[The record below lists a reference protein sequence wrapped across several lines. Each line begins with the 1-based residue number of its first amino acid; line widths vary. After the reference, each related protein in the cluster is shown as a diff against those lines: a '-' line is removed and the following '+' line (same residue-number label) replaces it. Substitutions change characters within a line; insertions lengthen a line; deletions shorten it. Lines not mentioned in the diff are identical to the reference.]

1 MIKSYILNKYIA
13 EEFLKVIL
21 NMTFVF
27 FCLGFII
34 NLFEQINF
42 FKDFDVSIYTPVLLS
57 MLFVPSMTYNMFPFI
72 ILLAGIWFFL
82 KIKKNDEIIALKV
95 SGVSNFSIIII
106 PSIVSFLLGIIF
118 ILLINPVTSTLVKKY
133 ETIRGS
139 YETQKHEYLATI
151 NVNGIWIK
159 EKSFDKNFIIRSSN
173 LEGSNLVEL
182 TIYEFDNNN
191 NFIRR
196 IESDTVD
203 ISSKKWEIKNPRIT
217 NKDGKISPDN
227 YEIFTY
233 YSLYD
238 LQMIKSLYSNL
249 DTISFWNLNNEIT
262 LLENRGYSTKGMRT
276 MWHRALAFP
285 FFLLSMLLLS
295 GVFTL
300 GMQFKE
306 SNWSYI
312 FISIIASAL
321 IFYLNDF
328 SAALGKTEKLP
339 VEVSVWVPI
348 IAIFTFSAVG
358 LIHANQK

>member
-1 MIKSYILNKYIA
+1 MIQSYILNKYLA
-13 EEFLKVIL
+13 KEFFKVAL

-34 NLFEQINF
+34 NLFEEINF
-42 FKDFDVSIYTPVLLS
+42 FKDFDVSIYTPLLLS
-57 MLFVPSMTYNMFPFI
+57 FLFVPSMTYNMFPFI

-95 SGVSNFSIIII
+95 SGISNFSIILV
-106 PSIVSFLLGIIF
+106 PSILSLLLGIFF
-118 ILLINPVTSTLVKKY
+118 ILLINPITSTLVKKY
-133 ETIRGS
+133 ETIKGN

-159 EKSFDKNFIIRSSN
+159 EKSFDKNYIIRSSN
-173 LEGSNLVEL
+173 LEGNNLINL
-182 TIYEFDNNN
+182 TIYEFDSNN
-191 NFIRR
+191 NFIKR
-196 IESDTVD
+196 IESNTAD
-203 ISSKKWEIKNPRIT
+203 ISNKKWNIKKPTIID
-217 NKDGKISPDN
+217 KDGKTLPDS
-227 YEIFTY
+227 YEMLVY
-233 YSLYD
+233 ESLYD
-238 LQMIKSLYSNL
+238 IQIIESLYSNL
-249 DTISFWNLNNEIT
+249 DTISFWNLNEEIK
-262 LLENRGYSTKGMRT
+262 LLENRGYSTKGMKT
-276 MWHRALAFP
+276 MLHRALAFP

-306 SNWSYI
+306 NNWTYV

>member
-1 MIKSYILNKYIA
+1 MFRTWIINKYLA
-13 EEFLKVIL
+13 EEFLKIII
-21 NMTFVF
+21 TISIIF
-27 FCLGFII
+27 FCLGIVMNI
-34 NLFEQINF
+34 FEEINF
-42 FKDFDVSIYTPVLLS
+42 FKDIDIGLYTPVSLSLLY
-57 MLFVPSMTYNMFPFI
+57 VPSLIYNMFPFI
-72 ILLAGIWFFL
+72 ILLSGIWFFL

-95 SGVSNFSIIII
+95 SGISNFSIIMV
-106 PSIVSFLLGIIF
+106 PSILSFIVGIFF
-118 ILLINPVTSTLVKKY
+118 ILLINPITSTFVKKY
-133 ETIRGS
+133 ETIRGN

-173 LEGSNLVEL
+173 LEGNNLINL

-196 IESDTVD
+196 IESASAD
-203 ISSKKWEIKNPRIT
+203 ISSKKWNVQNPTIT
-217 NKDGKISPDN
+217 NNNGEVLKEN
-227 YEIFTY
+227 YKVFVY
-233 YSLYD
+233 KSLYD

-249 DTISFWNLNNEIT
+249 DTISFWNLNNEIR
-262 LLENRGYSTKGMRT
+262 LLENRGYSTNGMRT
-276 MWHRALAFP
+276 MLHRAFAFP

-306 SNWSYI
+306 NNWSYV
-312 FISIIASAL
+312 FVSIIASVL

-339 VEVSVWVPI
+339 VEISVWVPI

>member
-1 MIKSYILNKYIA
+1 MIQSYVLNKYLA
-13 EEFLKVIL
+13 KEFLKVVL
-21 NMTFVF
+21 NMTFTF

-34 NLFEQINF
+34 NLFEEINF
-42 FKDFDVSIYTPVLLS
+42 FKDLDVSFYTPLMLS
-57 MLFVPSMTYNMFPFI
+57 MFYVPSMTYNMFPFI
-72 ILLAGIWFFL
+72 ILLAGIWFFR

-95 SGVSNFSIIII
+95 SGISNFSIITV
-106 PSIVSFLLGIIF
+106 PSFLSFLLGIFF
-118 ILLINPVTSTLVKKY
+118 ILLVNPVTSTLVKKY
-133 ETIRGS
+133 ETIRGN
-139 YETQKHEYLATI
+139 YETQKHEYLASV

-159 EKSFDKNFIIRSSN
+159 EKNFDKNYIIRSSN
-173 LEGSNLVEL
+173 LENNNLINL
-182 TIYEFDNNN
+182 TIYEFDINN

-196 IESDTVD
+196 IESSAAD
-203 ISSKKWEIKNPRIT
+203 ISSKKWNIKNPKIID
-217 NKDGKISPDN
+217 KDGKISPDN
-227 YEIFTY
+227 YEVFIY
-233 YSLYD
+233 QSLYD
-238 LQMIKSLYSNL
+238 LKMIESLYSNL
-249 DTISFWNLNNEIT
+249 DTISFWNLNNEIR

-276 MWHRALAFP
+276 MLHRALAFP

-306 SNWSYI
+306 NNWTYV

-348 IAIFTFSAVG
+348 VAIFTFSAVG

>member
-1 MIKSYILNKYIA
+1 MIKSYILNKYLA
-13 EEFLKVIL
+13 QEFLKVIL
-21 NMTFVF
+21 NMTFIF
-27 FCLGFII
+27 FCVGFII
-34 NLFEQINF
+34 NFFEEINF
-42 FKDFDVSIYTPVLLS
+42 FKDFNVSVFTPIMLS
-57 MLFVPSMTYNMFPFI
+57 LLFVPSMTYNMFPFI
-72 ILLAGIWFFL
+72 ILLSGIWFFL

-95 SGVSNFSIIII
+95 SGISNFSIIIV
-106 PSIVSFLLGIIF
+106 PSILSFIVGIFF
-118 ILLINPVTSTLVKKY
+118 ILLINPITSTFVKKY
-133 ETIRGS
+133 ETIRGN

-173 LEGSNLVEL
+173 LEGNNLINL

-196 IESDTVD
+196 IESASAD
-203 ISSKKWEIKNPRIT
+203 ISSKKWNVQNPTIT
-217 NKDGKISPDN
+217 NNNGEVLKEN
-227 YEIFTY
+227 YKVFVY
-233 YSLYD
+233 KSLYD

-249 DTISFWNLNNEIT
+249 DTISFWNLNNEIR
-262 LLENRGYSTKGMRT
+262 LLENRGYSTNGMRT
-276 MWHRALAFP
+276 MLHRAFAFP

-306 SNWSYI
+306 NNWSYV
-312 FISIIASAL
+312 FVSIIASVL

-339 VEVSVWVPI
+339 VEISVWVPI